1 MDLEDAWTDT
11 LVATGVAVVTIA
23 VSLMLEFVLPV
34 DSNPLLRLSPLVI
47 YFVYLFTHRQLPEG
61 VDQPRNW
68 VALTAVVGIG
78 VLVVALGIGG

>member
-23 VSLMLEFVLPV
+23 VTLMLELVLPV
-34 DSNPLLRLSPLVI
+34 DANPLLRLSALVI